1 MPISSSLIP
10 IPKALQAQSTT
21 FDLKERLNWGE
32 PALTIVDV
40 RSRKDFNM
48 GHITGAMPV
57 PMEELLARAAASFE
71 RDRDLYI
78 YGNSDQET
86 AAAANLLREAGYENV
101 AELMGG
107 LGAWKAV
114 KGPIDGTF

>member
-1 MPISSSLIP
+1 MPIPSLIP

-48 GHITGAMPV
+48 GHIMGAISV
-57 PMEELLARAAASFE
+57 PMDELLARAAVSFE
-71 RDRDLYI
+71 RDRDFYV
-78 YGNSDQET
+78 YGTSDQET
-86 AAAANLLREAGYENV
+86 AEAANLLREAGYKNV

-107 LGAWKAV
+107 LGAWQAV
-114 KGPIDGTF
+114 KGPIDGKP